1 MVIHKFKRDFII
13 HFYKLAG
20 YNSDAIAELLGCD
33 KRKVFESLAWSKRDI
48 IKKGLIGKW
57 IMKQEKYSLDD
68 VLAEMIIENCKAM
81 NEIAKTAQS
90 KDWCK
95 DQNANA
101 LGILY
106 DKISNFQVQLLQ
118 AAGQAERSNG
128 DSEEED

>member
-1 MVIHKFKRDFII
+1 VVIHKFKRDFII

-20 YNSDAIAELLGCD
+20 LNTEEIASILGCD
-33 KRKVFESLAWSKRDI
+33 KRKVYESLAWSKRDI
-48 IKKGLIGKW
+48 ERKNLIGKW
-57 IMKQEKYSLDD
+57 IMKQEKYDLDS
-68 VLAEMIIENCKAM
+68 VLAEMIVENCKAM

-90 KDWCK
+90 KEWCK
-95 DQNANA
+95 EQNANA